1 MISLAYYDSPLG
13 RITIAAKEEKICGAW
28 FEGQK
33 YFLSSLKEQQ
43 TQEKLTPVLEQA
55 QGWLDHY
62 FLGEDIEMDLPLLA
76 EGTSF
81 QKTVW
86 EVLQTIPYGNTM
98 TYGEVSREVSR
109 LLGRDKMSAQAVGQ
123 AVGHNPISILIP
135 CHRVL
140 GKSGSLIGYAGG
152 IGRKKSLLEMEGSI

>member
-1 MISLAYYDSPLG
+1 
-13 RITIAAKEEKICGAW
+13 
-28 FEGQK
+28 
-33 YFLSSLKEQQ
+33 
-43 TQEKLTPVLEQA
+43 VLEQA

-86 EVLQTIPYGNTM
+86 EVLQTIPYGSTM